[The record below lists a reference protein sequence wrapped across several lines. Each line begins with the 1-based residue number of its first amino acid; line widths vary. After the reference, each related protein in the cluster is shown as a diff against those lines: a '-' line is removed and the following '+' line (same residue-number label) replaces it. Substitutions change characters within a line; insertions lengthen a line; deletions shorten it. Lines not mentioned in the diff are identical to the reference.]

1 MIVPFV
7 VGGLM
12 LLLAVLIA
20 VGRGDWLIAGYN
32 TASKE
37 QRKKV
42 NIKRLRLLVSLLC
55 TAVGAICIIDGL
67 VGLGTLH
74 FTMLMLWAIVPILIL
89 ANTWAMK
96 R

>member
-1 MIVPFV
+1 MV
-7 VGGLM
+7 
-12 LLLAVLIA
+12 LLAVLIA
-20 VGRGDWLIAGYN
+20 VGRGDWIIAGYN
-32 TASKE
+32 TASEE

-55 TAVGAICIIDGL
+55 AAVGAICIIDGL
-67 VGLGTLH
+67 VGLRTLH
-74 FTMLMLWAIVPILIL
+74 FTMLMLWAIVPTLIL